1 MDRFLY
7 IAMSGAK
14 ETMHAQ
20 AINNHNLA
28 NANTDGFRQALATAD
43 TVPVRGPVHDSRAYA
58 QVGSDRADFS
68 AGPLR
73 HTGRDLDIAIK
84 GEGFI
89 AVQGPDGEE
98 AYTRAGKLHVDAFG
112 LLRNAQGYQV
122 LGDGGPIAIPPQE
135 RIEIGTDG
143 TISVLPQGVTPDA
156 VAAVERI
163 RLVNP
168 DVNELER
175 GEDGLFRLAEGGVAP
190 ADAAVQVVSGT
201 LEGSNVST
209 VDALTRMIELSR
221 HFEMQVKMMDTA
233 NTLEQSSNRLLG
245 LG

>member
-43 TVPVRGPVHDSRAYA
+43 TLPVRGPGHASRDYTQIGNDA
-58 QVGSDRADFS
+58 VDFS
-68 AGPLR
+68 KGKMQS
-73 HTGRDLDIAIK
+73 TGRDMDIAIE

-98 AYTRAGKLHVDAFG
+98 GYTRAGSLHVDAFG
-112 LLRNAQGYQV
+112 LLRTAQGHQV
-122 LGDGGPIAIPPQE
+122 LGDGGPIAIPPAEQ
-135 RIEIGTDG
+135 IEIGTDG
-143 TISVLPQGVTPDA
+143 TIS
-156 VAAVERI
+156 E
-163 RLVNP
+163 
-168 DVNELER
+168 
-175 GEDGLFRLAEGGVAP
+175 AP
-190 ADAAVQVVSGT
+190 ADAEVRVVSGM
-201 LEGSNVST
+201 LEGSNVNT
-209 VDALTRMIELSR
+209 VEALTRMIELSR
-221 HFEMQVKMMDTA
+221 HFEMQVKMMDSA